1 MGIDR
6 SLFIDEI
13 PADCLCAICQDVL
26 DNPKETLTCQHAFC
40 EECIMNWLDKHRSC
54 PACRCP
60 LSCNDLITLHRIWKD
75 KLNKLQL
82 HCLNSYVG
90 CREVMPLYELEKHNT
105 VCLYVRVSCPHSPC
119 SKIIERG
126 HIQEHV
132 SNCNYRKMTCTTCHL
147 NIPAMEFDQHEC
159 IPALRNDF
167 TRQLEV
173 FRHEWLDCLRTMQ
186 REQRHLEDRLCKQR
200 EEITELKTAL
210 TNLIS
215 HNRLQHKN
223 IHHLPA
229 IKVTG
234 SGIRVSSR
242 SNLPQIRGSIPSQ
255 SQRASQTSNT
265 TADLSLPRLA
275 PLHTRM
281 SLSRNSGTFSGL

>member
-6 SLFIDEI
+6 SLFIDEV

-26 DNPKETLTCQHAFC
+26 DSPKETLTCQHAFC
-40 EECIMNWLDKHRSC
+40 EECIVNWLDKHKSC
-54 PACRCP
+54 PTCRCP
-60 LSCNDLITLHRIWKD
+60 LSYNDLITLHRIWKD

-90 CREVMPLYELEKHNT
+90 CREVMSLHELEKHKT

-119 SKIIERG
+119 NKIIERG
-126 HIQEHV
+126 HIQTHV
-132 SNCNYRKMTCTTCHL
+132 SNCSYRKMACTTCHM
-147 NIPAMEFDQHEC
+147 NITAMEFDQHEC

-200 EEITELKTAL
+200 EEIAELKTTL

-215 HNRLQHKN
+215 HNRIRHKN
-223 IHHLPA
+223 IDHLPA

-242 SNLPQIRGSIPSQ
+242 SNLPQIRGSVPSQ
-255 SQRASQTSNT
+255 SQRASQTSNA